1 MRRACPSRSFS
12 ASLPSRYS
20 FAAVDKR
27 TTRSGAFAA
36 NSHTESGCTRR
47 RWKHLTLPC
56 LPPIPL
62 RLSLSFSFTRSLSLT
77 LVQSRR
83 CSGHHHHTPCPCPR
97 DEHRREKRERAE
109 KSTPLRLAPV
119 QGFQVGGGGA
129 ATSADDVLNFDM

>member
-62 RLSLSFSFTRSLSLT
+62 RLSLSFSFTRSLSLSLT

-97 DEHRREKRERAE
+97 DEHRREKREQRRALHSDWRQF
-109 KSTPLRLAPV
+109 KASKLV
-119 QGFQVGGGGA
+119 VV
-129 ATSADDVLNFDM
+129 VLPQALMMC